1 MTTVGT
7 TTNTSTTNSSS
18 ATAASTGA
26 AAGKATLGTNFNTFL
41 NMLTTQLKHQ
51 DPLSPMD
58 STQFTNQLVQFSSVE
73 QQINANSN
81 LEKLITLQ
89 TAQQTAQAISY
100 VGQTVEVS
108 GSKLPLQNG
117 SASFSY
123 NLPSAAS
130 TCEVQIKDSNGNL
143 VYKTSADTSVG
154 SHSLTWDGTDT
165 SGKAQTD
172 GLYTISVLANGKDGS
187 TLAAT
192 TSVFGQ
198 VTKLVN
204 DATNGATLEIGAGTG
219 SDKLS
224 VTPDKV
230 LSVVD
235 GKTGYDAAQLAYEQQ
250 QLSYSKQLLDAYNKA
265 NAAATTTTTTTK

>member
-1 MTTVGT
+1 MTTVD
-7 TTNTSTTNSSS
+7 TTNTTSTSNTTSGTS
-18 ATAASTGA
+18 AAT
-26 AAGKATLGTNFNTFL
+26 GKATLGTNFNTFL

-81 LEKLITLQ
+81 LEKLIKLQ
-89 TAQQTAQAISY
+89 GAQNTASAISY
-100 VGQTVEVS
+100 VGQTVEVA

-123 NLPSAAS
+123 TLPSAAS
-130 TCEVQIKDSNGNL
+130 TCEVQIKDSSGNL
-143 VYKTSADTSVG
+143 VYKTSADTTVG
-154 SHSLTWDGTDT
+154 QHQLQWDGTDT
-165 SGKAQTD
+165 AGKTQTD
-172 GLYTISVLANGKDGS
+172 GLYTISVLASGKDGS
-187 TLAAT
+187 TLATT
-192 TSVFGQ
+192 TSVYGT
-198 VTKLVN
+198 VTKLTN

-219 SDKLS
+219 DAKIT

-235 GKTGYDAAQLAYEQQ
+235 GKSGYDAAQLAYEQQ
-250 QLSYSKQLLDAYNKA
+250 QLSYSKQLLDAYKKA
-265 NAAATTTTTTTK
+265 NTTTTSGTTP